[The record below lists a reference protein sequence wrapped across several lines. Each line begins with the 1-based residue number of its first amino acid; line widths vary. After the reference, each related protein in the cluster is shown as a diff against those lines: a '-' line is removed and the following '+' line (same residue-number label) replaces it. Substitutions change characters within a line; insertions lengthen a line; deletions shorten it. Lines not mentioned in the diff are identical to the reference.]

1 MPLTE
6 TRIQKTTDTTESVT
20 TGYYF
25 IPVAPENGVM
35 RTGMEPPVPKPPPKP
50 KTPVV
55 RPAKETTRERRQA
68 FKLDELDEFGFL
80 HYAYDETCAAA
91 DEGI

>member
-1 MPLTE
+1 M
-6 TRIQKTTDTTESVT
+6 QKTTDTTESVT
-20 TGYYF
+20 TGSENVYYF
-25 IPVAPENGVM
+25 IPVAPENGIM
-35 RTGMEPPVPKPPPKP
+35 KTGMEPPVPKPPPKP